1 MNSINSNFQS
11 PNFGAR
17 HLVKTSVLHKVA
29 DMAKSEPIEVHLV
42 ELDLLS
48 PSDLKTIQDVKEKW
62 VGAEFA
68 QMICSPYYSPDRKLY
83 ALTKQK
89 DGFESL
95 NPNDVLGAADV
106 NLKDKRVNVR
116 FLQADPNIIFDKNR
130 PIKGIGDSLMKSLA
144 GHLGENGYE
153 TMGIFA
159 NRFVT
164 PFYEKVFPNIKHKPS
179 TVDDCANLVVDLKG

>member
-11 PNFGAR
+11 PNFGAK
-17 HLVKTSVLHKVA
+17 HIVKTNVLRKVA
-29 DMAKSEPIEVHLV
+29 GMSNPVPMEAHLV
-42 ELDLLS
+42 ELDLHLAN
-48 PSDLKTIQDVKEKW
+48 DLKTIQDVKEKW
-62 VGAEFA
+62 VGAEFV

-106 NLKDKRVNVR
+106 NLKGKRANLN
-116 FLQADPNIIFDKNR
+116 FLQADPNIINEKNR
-130 PIKGIGDSLMKSLA
+130 SIKDIGRSMMLVLSD
-144 GHLGENGYE
+144 HLGKQGFDELG
-153 TMGIFA
+153 MFA

-164 PFYEKVFPNIKHKPS
+164 PFYERVFPNIKHKSS
-179 TVDDCANLVVDLKG
+179 TAEDFANLVVDLKA

>member
-11 PNFGAR
+11 PNFGAK
-17 HLVKTSVLHKVA
+17 HIVKTNVLRKVA
-29 DMAKSEPIEVHLV
+29 GMSNPVPMEAHLV
-42 ELDLLS
+42 ELDLHS
-48 PSDLKTIQDVKEKW
+48 ANDLKTIQDVKEKW

-106 NLKDKRVNVR
+106 NLKGKRANLK

>member
-11 PNFGAR
+11 PNFGAK
-17 HLVKTSVLHKVA
+17 HIVKTNVLRNVVGKQPV
-29 DMAKSEPIEVHLV
+29 PIEAHLV

-89 DGFESL
+89 EGFEQL
-95 NPNDVLGAADV
+95 NPSDVLGAADV
-106 NLKDKRVNVR
+106 NLKGKRANLK
-116 FLQADPNIIFDKNR
+116 FLQADPNIINEKNR
-130 PIKGIGDSLMKSLA
+130 SIKDIGRSMMLVLSD
-144 GHLGENGYE
+144 HLGKQGFAEL
-153 TMGIFA
+153 GIFA

-164 PFYEKVFPNIKHKPS
+164 PFYERVFPNIKHKSS
-179 TVDDCANLVVDLKG
+179 TAEDFANLVVDLKA

>member
-1 MNSINSNFQS
+1 MNSINSNQYT

-17 HLVKTSVLHKVA
+17 HLVKTSVMRKAIGMCEHK
-29 DMAKSEPIEVHLV
+29 PIEANLV
-42 ELDLLS
+42 ELDLHS
-48 PSDLKTIQDVKEKW
+48 PEDLKTIQAVKEKW

-89 DGFESL
+89 DGFENL
-95 NPNDVLGAADV
+95 NPSEVLGAADV
-106 NLKDKRVNVR
+106 NLKDKRANIR
-116 FLQADPNIIFDKNR
+116 FLQADPNIIFAKER
-130 PIKGIGDSLMKSLA
+130 SIKGIGNSLMTSLA
-144 GHLGENGYE
+144 DHLGKCGYE

-179 TVDDCANLVVDLKG
+179 TVDDCANLVVNLKA

>member
-11 PNFGAR
+11 PNFGAK
-17 HLVKTSVLHKVA
+17 HIVKTNVLRNVVGKQPV
-29 DMAKSEPIEVHLV
+29 PIEAHLV

-95 NPNDVLGAADV
+95 NSNDVLGAADV
-106 NLKDKRVNVR
+106 NLKGKRANLK
-116 FLQADPNIIFDKNR
+116 FLQADPNIINEKNR
-130 PIKGIGDSLMKSLA
+130 SIKDIGRSMMLVLSD
-144 GHLGENGYE
+144 HLGKQGFDELG
-153 TMGIFA
+153 MFA

-164 PFYEKVFPNIKHKPS
+164 PFYERVFPNIKHKSS
-179 TVDDCANLVVDLKG
+179 TAEDFANLVVDLKA

>member
-1 MNSINSNFQS
+1 
-11 PNFGAR
+11 
-17 HLVKTSVLHKVA
+17 
-29 DMAKSEPIEVHLV
+29 MAKSEPIEAHLV